1 MLTSTAS
8 SCFPH
13 EDAEERDLGPLPG
26 PTPDHGAGAGGRAP
40 PGRHRF
46 PATIASRPQQHHG
59 ERQGRRAHKMAA
71 ARRAPRSAASGG
83 VRSARRAAGPG
94 GGRPGRGSSCPG
106 LSGGSKADQPAPWLL
121 DGATAWGRQG
131 EQAVSLQPL
140 TPEAP

>member
-71 ARRAPRSAASGG
+71 ARRAPRSAASRG

-94 GGRPGRGSSCPG
+94 GGRPGPAAGPSAPACQGVQRQISPLPGCLTERQRG
-106 LSGGSKADQPAPWLL
+106 A
-121 DGATAWGRQG
+121 GR
-131 EQAVSLQPL
+131 ESRL
-140 TPEAP
+140 